1 MTIMHLVVAE
11 WDGKK
16 PPNRFY
22 QRRSRMGINVRGD
35 DPKKKKSILERR
47 MTFVEETDDG
57 KFMKSMND
65 LGGGA
70 VIVQEGTV
78 LCESYS
84 LARQYA
90 ALSME
95 EGARLVLGPL
105 SVNIDESSLFTL
117 EQGDIDSLSRLHSV
131 HGKKGRPTGD
141 KHDFVVCCMEEAKS
155 YIVPDVRD
163 VTNCPNCH
171 GANIRRRMGNAIP
184 SFQPYP
190 RKKVVDPF
198 DLFGYWVATRFT
210 QGVYETPKTD
220 IMGKKPP
227 KLEDTVITFEK
238 EHDLMNLIQGSQ
250 EFMALIG
257 KLSPQTG
264 LDLLDGAFCSRNF
277 TPKNHRQKLR
287 LSIITEC
294 LSQGA
299 DPKKVQM
306 NEKPK
311 TLDVIDCA
319 AVVGSQSVV
328 SIYMLHCN

>member
-1 MTIMHLVVAE
+1 MTIMHMVVAE

-16 PPNRFY
+16 PPNRYY
-22 QRRSRMGINVRGD
+22 QRRKRIGLNVRGD
-35 DPKKKKSILERR
+35 DLKKEKSILERR
-47 MTFVEETDDG
+47 MSFVKEEEDG
-57 KFMKSMND
+57 KFKKSMSD

-70 VIVQEGTV
+70 VIDQEGTI
-78 LCESYS
+78 LCESYT
-84 LARQYA
+84 LAREIA

-117 EQGDIDSLSRLHSV
+117 EQGDIDMLNRLHSV

-141 KHDFVVCCMEEAKS
+141 KHDFIVCCMEEARS
-155 YIVPDVRD
+155 FIVPDVRD
-163 VTNCPNCH
+163 VSNCPNCH
-171 GANIRRRMGNAIP
+171 GANIRRRMGDSIT
-184 SFQPYP
+184 SYQPYP
-190 RKKVVDPF
+190 KKKTTDSF

-220 IMGKKPP
+220 VMGDKPP
-227 KLEDTVITFEK
+227 KIEDVAITSEK
-238 EHDLMNLIQGSQ
+238 EHDLMNLVQNSQG
-250 EFMALIG
+250 FMDLI
-257 KLSPQTG
+257 KKVSPQTG

-287 LSIITEC
+287 LAIITEC
-294 LSQGA
+294 LAQGA

-306 NEKPK
+306 NEKPDS
-311 TLDVIDCA
+311 LDVIDCA
-319 AVVGSQSVV
+319 AVVGAQSVV